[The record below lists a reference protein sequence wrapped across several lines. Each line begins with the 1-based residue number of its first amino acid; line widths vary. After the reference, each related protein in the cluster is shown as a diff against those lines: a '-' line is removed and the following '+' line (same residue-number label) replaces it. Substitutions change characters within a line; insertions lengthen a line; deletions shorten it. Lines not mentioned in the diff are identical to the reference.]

1 MPAVLAAPWF
11 IPLIAGIGAAGTL
24 TTTGLQLANSGGG
37 GSSGPTAAEQA
48 QTKAAQTLAQQ
59 KAAFLSNQAQG
70 SQPSSASNGLATPTG
85 SPTSMT
91 DIQSMLKLLS
101 PGGSATG
108 STNIS
113 GGIDGATTP
122 PPQVTNGLTNLAV

>member
-1 MPAVLAAPWF
+1 MPAIIPF
-11 IPLIAGIGAAGTL
+11 IPLIAAGVGAAGT
-24 TTTGLQLANSGGG
+24 GLAIDQAVTSGGG
-37 GSSGPTAAEQA
+37 ASGPTAAEQA

-70 SQPSSASNGLATPTG
+70 TQPTSASNGLATPT
-85 SPTSMT
+85 SPTSAT
-91 DIQSMLKLLS
+91 DLQAMLKLLS
-101 PGGSATG
+101 PGGTATG